1 LELHK
6 CESFDVEKNVC
17 RIENR
22 ELSHQLD
29 SARLDMKNLEEQF
42 IFIEEKNSKDLAEF
56 EENKVRDSSSNS
68 QAQQIP
74 GSF

>member
-1 LELHK
+1 
-6 CESFDVEKNVC
+6 
-17 RIENR
+17 
-22 ELSHQLD
+22 
-29 SARLDMKNLEEQF
+29 MKNLEEQF

-56 EENKVRDSSSNS
+56 EESKVSDSPSNS